1 MIEILKLE
9 LAKLYVDENKKI
21 LHIDIISKKY
31 DEQQFITL
39 LDYLKNFWLLAYE
52 AQNKYYMLID
62 LVNIGFYPLDVY
74 TKIIDILHS
83 LEQIFKKSLHCS
95 CIVIESE
102 LTVNILKPIL
112 SVYKSVRP
120 VTFINKYEEAIVFFA
135 KSENNLTNV

>member
-1 MIEILKLE
+1 MVTLGSHVTTFQHVYTCPYSLK
-9 LAKLYVDENKKI
+9 D
-21 LHIDIISKKY
+21 
-31 DEQQFITL
+31 
-39 LDYLKNFWLLAYE
+39 
-52 AQNKYYMLID
+52 
-62 LVNIGFYPLDVY
+62 IGFYPLDVY